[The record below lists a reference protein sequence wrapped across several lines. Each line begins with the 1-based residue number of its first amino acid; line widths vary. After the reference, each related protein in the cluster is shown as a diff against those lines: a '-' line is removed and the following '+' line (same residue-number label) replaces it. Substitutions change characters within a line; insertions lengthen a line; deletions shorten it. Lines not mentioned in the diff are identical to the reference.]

1 MALNLSSCLTRSWPP
16 HLSHFLIFLKRPNQG
31 ISLPHFLH
39 ILLLVKRSIDSFLE
53 ILTKIIFTYFCHS
66 YHFIASPRSLASP
79 IFLGLPSI
87 TKPLSCFF
95 LLTFSNVSIQSLEI
109 IKLGTN
115 SPLPITF
122 ESFFAVKSPVFF
134 LILKASP

>member
-1 MALNLSSCLTRSWPP
+1 MALNLLSCFTISWPP
-16 HLSHFLIFLKRPNQG
+16 HLSHFLIFLKWLNQG

-39 ILLLVKRSIDSFLE
+39 ILLLVKRLIDSFLE
-53 ILTKIIFTYFCHS
+53 ILTKTIFTCFCHS
-66 YHFIASPRSLASP
+66 YHFIASLRSLASP

-87 TKPLSCFF
+87 TKPLNFFFF
-95 LLTFSNVSIQSLEI
+95 LNFSNVSIQSLEI

-134 LILKASP
+134 RVL